1 MILTEQKK
9 YDEVI
14 KMLEGAKSV
23 FIVGCGTC
31 ATTASTGGE
40 DQVKEFADKLKK
52 DGKEI
57 IGTAVVESTCDSRLC
72 RKSLSGYNDKLERAD
87 AFLVMACGAGVQTIS
102 GLVGKAVFPA
112 LNSMFVAK
120 IERVGKYYE
129 MCTTCGDC
137 QLDRTGGIC
146 LVTRC
151 PKNTLNGPC
160 GGSVNGKC
168 EVNQDNDCAWA
179 LIEERLKQINKVE
192 NISEFEPV
200 KDWTKA
206 IRPRKMEK

>member
-9 YDEVI
+9 YDEVLA
-14 KMLEGAKSV
+14 MLEGAKSV

-31 ATTASTGGE
+31 ATTAATGGE
-40 DQVKEFADKLKK
+40 DQVKEFAERLKK

-72 RKSLSGYNDKLERAD
+72 KKSLSEYRDKLEKAD

>member
-9 YDEVI
+9 YDEI
-14 KMLEGAKSV
+14 LKMLKGAKTV
-23 FIVGCGTC
+23 FIVGCGAC
-31 ATTASTGGE
+31 ATTAGTGGE
-40 DQVKEFADKLKK
+40 EQVKDFAERLKK
-52 DGKEI
+52 DGKEV
-57 IGTAVVESTCDSRLC
+57 IGTVVVDATCDNRLC
-72 RKSLSGYNDKLERAD
+72 RKNLSGHKDKLDKAD

-120 IERVGKYYE
+120 IERAGKYYE

-168 EVNQDNDCAWA
+168 EVNQENDCAWA

-192 NISEFEPV
+192 NINEFEPV

-206 IRPRKMEK
+206 LRPRKMEK

>member
-1 MILTEQKK
+1 
-9 YDEVI
+9 
-14 KMLEGAKSV
+14 
-23 FIVGCGTC
+23 
-31 ATTASTGGE
+31 
-40 DQVKEFADKLKK
+40 
-52 DGKEI
+52 
-57 IGTAVVESTCDSRLC
+57 
-72 RKSLSGYNDKLERAD
+72 
-87 AFLVMACGAGVQTIS
+87 
-102 GLVGKAVFPA
+102 
-112 LNSMFVAK
+112 
-120 IERVGKYYE
+120 

-146 LVTRC
+146 IVTRC

-160 GGSVNGKC
+160 GGSVDGKC

-179 LIEERLKQINKVE
+179 LIEERLKQLNKID

>member
-1 MILTEQKK
+1 VILTEQKK
-9 YDEVI
+9 YDEIV
-14 KMLEGAKSV
+14 KMLEGTKNV
-23 FIVGCGTC
+23 FIVGCGLC
-31 ATTASTGGE
+31 ATTAATGGE
-40 DQVKEFADKLKK
+40 AQVKELAERLKK
-52 DGKEI
+52 DGKTI
-57 IGTAVVESTCDSRLC
+57 AGSVVVDSTCDSRLC
-72 RKSLSGYNDKLERAD
+72 KKDFSAHKDEVEKAD
-87 AFLVMACGAGVQTIS
+87 AFLVMACGAGVQTVS

-146 LVTRC
+146 LISRC

-160 GGSVNGKC
+160 GGSVGGKC
-168 EVNQDNDCAWA
+168 EVDQNNDCAWA
-179 LIEERLKQINKVE
+179 LIEERLKQINRIDS
-192 NISEFEPV
+192 ISEFEPV
-200 KDWTKA
+200 KDWTSA